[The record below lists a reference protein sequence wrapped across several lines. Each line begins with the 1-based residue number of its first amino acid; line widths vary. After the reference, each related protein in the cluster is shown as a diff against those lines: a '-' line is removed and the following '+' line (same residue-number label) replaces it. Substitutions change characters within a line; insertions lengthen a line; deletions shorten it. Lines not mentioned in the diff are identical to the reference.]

1 MLHTI
6 QMFCWCNIILFIDL
20 FFLQLEEWPPADK
33 LMKLGFLWSLT
44 LFSGVNLVLEALEAQ
59 LVMGKGGVGGHKLW

>member
-1 MLHTI
+1 MLDV
-6 QMFCWCNIILFIDL
+6 ILFYL
-20 FFLQLEEWPPADK
+20 FIFLQLEEWPPADK

-59 LVMGKGGVGGHKLW
+59 LVMGKGGAGGP